1 MRLKACQQI
10 AQRTGTDLGPAAGT
24 ARQLRQLTS
33 FSIAQ
38 TSAYSAAVYKTS

>member
-10 AQRTGTDLGPAAGT
+10 AQRTGTDLAPQPA
-24 ARQLRQLTS
+24 QLASFVSFTS

>member
-10 AQRTGTDLGPAAGT
+10 AQRTGTHLGT
-24 ARQLRQLTS
+24 AAAQLASFVSFTS